1 MDMEKKKIKWWLP
14 LTVIVVLAVFALYE
28 DPAWLST
35 EAEITPILV
44 IDAGHGGMDGGAV
57 ASDGTKESGINLDI
71 ALRLEALARFW
82 GVDMVMTRN
91 QENIDYP
98 ADAGTI
104 AAKKKADQY
113 ARVGLINNT
122 PGAILLS
129 IHQNN
134 YPATA
139 PNGIQVFY
147 GKNPAGTEFAT
158 VLQTNLTTYLYPES
172 RRLAS
177 PISDS
182 IFLMN
187 KINCPAVLVE
197 CGFLSNPGDLQKLK
211 TESYRLELAMVMLA
225 SYLQYIRGANV

>member
-1 MDMEKKKIKWWLP
+1 MDEKKVKIKWWLP
-14 LTVIVVLAVFALYE
+14 LAVIVVLAVAALYG
-28 DPAWLST
+28 DPASVTT
-35 EAEITPILV
+35 EAVIPPVLV

-57 ASDGTKESGINLDI
+57 ASDGTKESELNLDI

-82 GVDMVMTRN
+82 GVETVMTRD
-91 QENIDYP
+91 QEDIDYP

-122 PGAILLS
+122 PGAVLLS

-139 PNGIQVFY
+139 PKGIQVFF
-147 GKNPAGTEFAT
+147 GKAPGGAEFAA
-158 VLQTNLTTYLYPES
+158 VLQTNLTAQLYPEN

-187 KINCPAVLVE
+187 KVTCPAVLVE
-197 CGFLSNPGDLQKLK
+197 CGFLSNPGDLQKLE

-225 SYLQYIRGANV
+225 SYLQYIRGASV